1 MPLIRNTYG
10 KGRVRIMRVKRDA
23 ARHEVRELSVQ
34 AMLSGAFEASYTVGD
49 NASVIATDTVKN
61 IVNIVARDHVGAE
74 NEDYCRALA
83 QYFLS
88 HYPHVAQ
95 VDITASETRW
105 ARIEIGGA
113 PHDHA
118 FTLDCNG
125 KPFVTLSATR
135 DGSAL
140 TSGITGFT
148 FLKTTESGWE
158 NYWFDEVTT
167 LKPTADRLFATAM
180 DASWLWAATPS
191 SYAAANA
198 KVIETVLEVFATTYS
213 PGVQHTMYQI
223 GEAVLAAVPEIAE
236 ISMACPNKHYLPIDL
251 SPFGRSSGGQVFTP
265 TDEPHGQIE
274 CTVARTSAQ
283 T

>member
-1 MPLIRNTYG
+1 MPLIRNSYG
-10 KGRVRIMRVKRDA
+10 KGRVRIMRVKRED

-34 AMLSGAFEASYTVGD
+34 AMLSGAFEASYTAGD
-49 NASVIATDTVKN
+49 NSSVIATDTVKN
-61 IVNIVARDHVGAE
+61 IVNIVARDNVGAE
-74 NEDYCRALA
+74 NEDYAESLA
-83 QYFLS
+83 RYFLG

-95 VDITASETRW
+95 VDITTTETKW
-105 ARIEIGGA
+105 SRIELAGT

-118 FTLDCNG
+118 FTMDGNG
-125 KPFVTLSATR
+125 KPFVKLSATR
-135 DGSAL
+135 DGSTL
-140 TSGITGFT
+140 SSGVTGFT

-158 NYWFDEVTT
+158 DYWMDEVTT

-180 DASWLWAATPS
+180 DATWLWSAAPA

-198 KVIETVLEVFATTYS
+198 KVIEAVLDVFATTYS
-213 PGVQHTMYQI
+213 PGVQNTMYLI

-251 SPFGRSSGGQVFTP
+251 SPFGRASAGQVFTP

-274 CTVARTSAQ
+274 CTVARG
-283 T
+283 